1 MSVEAFAMAG
11 MDYTK
16 SGIDLEELEYDA
28 SEQPPPYLLAEQSL
42 RFGVQNNTDGIIDTT
57 TVAVEEEMK
66 ARMRAWAK
74 AVASMNDIVCI
85 SMKCSSTN
93 VFR

>member
-16 SGIDLEELEYDA
+16 SGIDLEEGVWCFGTAAAVSSSRAKLKIWS
-28 SEQPPPYLLAEQSL
+28 SEQY
-42 RFGVQNNTDGIIDTT
+42 RWYNRYYNGGRG
-57 TVAVEEEMK
+57 EEMK